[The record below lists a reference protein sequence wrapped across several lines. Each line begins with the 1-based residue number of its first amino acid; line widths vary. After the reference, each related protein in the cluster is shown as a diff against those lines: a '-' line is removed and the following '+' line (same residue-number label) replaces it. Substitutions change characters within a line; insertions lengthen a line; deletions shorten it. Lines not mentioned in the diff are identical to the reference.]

1 MRKSILILVSSVVL
15 LSLFNTT
22 STNFSLWKTPSV
34 DNNINPLESWEDYSI
49 MINTEPPVL
58 GLVTNFFIE
67 LDVPIARIDLN
78 IDLSIKKD
86 LLPEVVIESSNIE
99 EVEAV
104 VKVINDHDLEDI
116 VQKEVKEPVIAKEVK
131 ELVIAKEVKEPVME
145 EVLEN
150 KNSAEEVN
158 NLAFK
163 KTIEKNDNIN
173 KDAKELILE
182 SLDKG
187 VLTKNDV
194 DALLNKYSGQ
204 MVQRRHVVIL
214 IKQGR

>member
-1 MRKSILILVSSVVL
+1 
-15 LSLFNTT
+15 
-22 STNFSLWKTPSV
+22 
-34 DNNINPLESWEDYSI
+34 
-49 MINTEPPVL
+49 
-58 GLVTNFFIE
+58 
-67 LDVPIARIDLN
+67 
-78 IDLSIKKD
+78 
-86 LLPEVVIESSNIE
+86 
-99 EVEAV
+99 
-104 VKVINDHDLEDI
+104 
-116 VQKEVKEPVIAKEVK
+116 
-131 ELVIAKEVKEPVME
+131 ME